1 MAVTEGVETCC
12 SIFQA
17 RRKRSPESVTSVSH
31 KGASIYIGGNFA
43 AVTDSSDPELADAF
57 EERLDGMLQE
67 IFDPATPFAP
77 ARLPEAC
84 QYCKLASVCGRE

>member
-1 MAVTEGVETCC
+1 MKWG
-12 SIFQA
+12 S
-17 RRKRSPESVTSVSH
+17 
-31 KGASIYIGGNFA
+31 NFA
-43 AVTDSSDPELADAF
+43 AVPDSADPELADAF